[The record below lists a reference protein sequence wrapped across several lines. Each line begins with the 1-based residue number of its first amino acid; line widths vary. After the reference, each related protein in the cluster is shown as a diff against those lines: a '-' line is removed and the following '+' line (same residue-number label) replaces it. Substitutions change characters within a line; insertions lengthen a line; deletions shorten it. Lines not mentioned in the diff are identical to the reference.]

1 MILKTLKLNIANRG
15 LVTNCYIIVDEKTRE
30 TIVIDPG
37 AEVDKIL
44 NMLDVLDANLKYIFV
59 THCHADHI
67 GALDSLKEARG
78 GKILVSREDS
88 KRII

>member
-37 AEVDKIL
+37 AEVDKIFAAFVVKL
-44 NMLDVLDANLKYIFV
+44 TEPVKSDKANLPYF
-59 THCHADHI
+59 
-67 GALDSLKEARG
+67 
-78 GKILVSREDS
+78 IL
-88 KRII
+88 